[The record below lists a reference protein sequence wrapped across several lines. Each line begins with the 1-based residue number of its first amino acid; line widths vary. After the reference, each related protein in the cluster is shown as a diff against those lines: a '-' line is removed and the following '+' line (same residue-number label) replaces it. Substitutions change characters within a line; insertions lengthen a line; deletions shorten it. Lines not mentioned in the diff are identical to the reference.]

1 MLYPTRSACSA
12 ERGAYMRRNERSR
25 FLFMSIFLLLAA
37 LCFVP
42 CAAEELKRGSRGDEV
57 KQLQQMLIDTGFL
70 HDAADGIFGKKTQ
83 AAVMDYQLYCGAE
96 ESGVADEGLINDL
109 TLLWQMAMGIEA
121 ESGAPIDDEGYPPSC
136 SFTTD
141 GSWHAEYC
149 ARHIGQYPAAIQL
162 AGSNPPKELERLLAE
177 RVSSFWYESICM
189 MYADWAY
196 RLGHAE
202 GNAADEQYDIFL
214 AELDENT
221 AMWNGQSVPG
231 SNEAALER
239 MMWLD
244 GVGVNLC
251 FDLYGAEKNP

>member
-1 MLYPTRSACSA
+1 MRNGGCVKARLMLV
-12 ERGAYMRRNERSR
+12 
-25 FLFMSIFLLLAA
+25 FLLLMLIMPLSGAS
-37 LCFVP
+37 
-42 CAAEELKRGSRGDEV
+42 AELRRGSRGDEV
-57 KQLQQMLIDTGFL
+57 KLLQQMLIDTGFL
-70 HDAADGIFGKKTQ
+70 HDAADGVFGKKTQ
-83 AAVMDYQLYCGAE
+83 AAVEAYQRYCGME
-96 ESGVADEGLINDL
+96 INGIADEGVLNDL
-109 TLLWQMAMGIEA
+109 EILRQMVMGA
-121 ESGAPIDDEGYPPSC
+121 ESEPGAPVDDTDYPPFC
-136 SFTTD
+136 SVTPD

-162 AGSNPPKELERLLAE
+162 AGSNPPDELERLLAE

-189 MYADWAY
+189 MYADWAD

-202 GNAADEQYDIFL
+202 GNAADEQYNIFL
-214 AELDENT
+214 AALNENT
-221 AMWNGQSVPG
+221 EMWNEQSAPG